1 MKLKE
6 FLDEIEIK
14 YSNWNDYGFY
24 QTAEII
30 MPETKKSFFVHIYPN
45 EEDGITY
52 RKIKENRQIEKVYLY
67 CKDQEYY
74 EQINKLL
81 VNPSDRERWYELT
94 GDLAYS
100 GTKFIEDYDEL
111 VKKFNQLAIVDNEN
125 DLYLEL
131 KNDKFLFEQSFF
143 RDTHE
148 NEWKGSI
155 KQLHRLTIGKD
166 YLSDYSFDINN
177 KVGKLFSVNVKQKDN
192 IMVNEENGILP
203 FSVSK
208 NVHAIIGDNG
218 SGKTTFIKSLVKA
231 FLYKSDDETGIN
243 IIERQDDIKE
253 DVNKIDKI
261 LYVSFSPF
269 DSQIVLNEGEKRL
282 RYIGIH
288 ESSKDENLSE
298 YMVRSILESLEK
310 LRNSKEER
318 VLWFQ
323 LMNRINSERWV
334 RDVCKIMEDK
344 FTCSKVMKDDKEA
357 DYWIYIHKE
366 DVSEDIKKLSSG
378 QKILVLS
385 LTKIVLEMTERTVV
399 FFDEPELF
407 LHPPLIKA
415 YIRLI
420 ADLTSKYNGLT
431 FIVTH
436 SPITIQEIPHD
447 CVKIATRNIVGEY
460 EINDIA
466 IRTFGESISTINE
479 KIFGVGLLQTGF
491 YNLIEL
497 MKNTGELEDNIY
509 KLDQIVGS
517 EGKVL
522 MKYLSENT
530 K

>member
-1 MKLKE
+1 MKLIE
-6 FLDEIEIK
+6 FLNKIDIK
-14 YSNWNDYGFY
+14 YNNWNDYGFC

-30 MPETKKSFFVHIYPN
+30 LPNNNKNFIVHIYPN
-45 EEDGITY
+45 DSDGTTYKKIKKKEKIDGIC
-52 RKIKENRQIEKVYLY
+52 LY

-74 EQINKLL
+74 EQLNKLL
-81 VNPSDRERWYELT
+81 ENQNDRQEWYKLT
-94 GDLAYS
+94 GDLAFR
-100 GTKFIEDYDEL
+100 GNAFIEEYDDI
-111 VKKFNQLAIVDNEN
+111 VKKFNTLVTDENEQ

-131 KNDKFLFEQSFF
+131 KEKKDLFELSFF
-143 RDTHE
+143 RDTDE
-148 NEWKGSI
+148 NEWKGSL
-155 KQLHRLTIGKD
+155 KQLHRLTIGKE
-166 YLSDYSFDINN
+166 YLADYSFDIINN
-177 KVGKLFSVNVKQKDN
+177 SGNKFLVNVKKIDN
-192 IMVNEENGILP
+192 IIVNEENGILP

-208 NVHAIIGDNG
+208 NVYAIIGDNG
-218 SGKTTFIKSLVKA
+218 SGKTTFIKSLAKA
-231 FLYKSDDETGIN
+231 FLYEKDDKTGIS
-243 IIERQDDIKE
+243 IIGRKDDVKD
-253 DVNKIDKI
+253 DVNKMDNI

-269 DSQIVLNEGEKRL
+269 DSKIELKEKNTRL
-282 RYIGIH
+282 KYIGIH
-288 ESSKDENLSE
+288 ESNNKENLSE
-298 YMVRSILESLEK
+298 YMVRAILESLEK
-310 LRNSKEER
+310 LRNRNEER
-318 VLWFQ
+318 ELWFQ
-323 LMNRINSERWV
+323 LMTRINSEKWV
-334 RDVCKIMEDK
+334 REVCKIMEDK
-344 FTCSKVMKDDKEA
+344 FDRFKVTENGKETDK
-357 DYWIYIHKE
+357 WIYKNNE
-366 DVSEDIKKLSSG
+366 AVSEEIKEWSSG
-378 QKILVLS
+378 QKIVVLS

-447 CVKIATRNIVGEY
+447 CVKIATRNTMGEY
-460 EINDIA
+460 VVNDIA

-479 KIFGVGLLQTGF
+479 SIFGVGLLQTGF

-497 MKNTGELEDNIY
+497 MKNTGKLEDNIY